1 MRKLMLLLSALVMT
15 FSVFAKTPFTE
26 AAFKEAQANN
36 EVILIDVFA
45 TWCPT
50 CKRQSMILADYFHK
64 NPASKVKVLVVDF
77 DEQKDWVSYFKA
89 PRQSTLILYKGEKQ
103 VWFSVAETKA
113 DAITQQLI
121 NAEKL

>member
-1 MRKLMLLLSALVMT
+1 MRKLVVLLSALVMS
-15 FSVFAKTPFTE
+15 FSVFAKAPFTE

-36 EVILIDVFA
+36 DVILIDVFA

-50 CKRQSMILADYFHK
+50 CRRQSMILADYFHK
-64 NPASKVKVLVVDF
+64 NSASKVKVLVVDF
-77 DEQKDWVSYFKA
+77 DEQKDWVIYFKA

-103 VWFSVAETKA
+103 LWFSVAETKA
-113 DAITQQLI
+113 DAITQQLT

>member
-1 MRKLMLLLSALVMT
+1 MRKLIVLLSALVMT

-26 AAFKEAQANN
+26 AAFQQAQANN

-64 NPASKVKVLVVDF
+64 DPASKVKVLVVDF
-77 DEQKDWVSYFKA
+77 DDQKEWVSYFKA

-113 DAITQQLI
+113 DVITQQLT
-121 NAEKL
+121 NAELL

>member
-1 MRKLMLLLSALVMT
+1 MRKLIVLLSTLFMA

-26 AAFKEAQANN
+26 VAFKQAQANN

-64 NPASKVKVLVVDF
+64 NQTSKVKVFVVDF

-103 VWFSVAETKA
+103 LWFSVAETKA
-113 DAITQQLI
+113 DVITQQLT
-121 NAEKL
+121 NAETL

>member
-1 MRKLMLLLSALVMT
+1 MRKLIVLLSALVMT

-36 EVILIDVFA
+36 DVILIDVFA

-50 CKRQSMILADYFHK
+50 CKRQSMILADYFYK

-103 VWFSVAETKA
+103 LWFSVAETKA
-113 DAITQQLI
+113 DAITQQLA

>member
-1 MRKLMLLLSALVMT
+1 MRKLIVLLSTLFMA

-26 AAFKEAQANN
+26 VAFKQAQANN

-64 NPASKVKVLVVDF
+64 NPTSKVKVFVVDF

-103 VWFSVAETKA
+103 LWFSVAETKA
-113 DAITQQLI
+113 DVITQQLT
-121 NAEKL
+121 NAETL

>member
-1 MRKLMLLLSALVMT
+1 MRKLVVLLSALVMT
-15 FSVFAKTPFTE
+15 FSVFAKAPFTE

-103 VWFSVAETKA
+103 LWFSVAETKA
-113 DAITQQLI
+113 DAITQQLT

>member
-1 MRKLMLLLSALVMT
+1 MRKLIVLMSTLFMA

-26 AAFKEAQANN
+26 VAFKQAQANN
-36 EVILIDVFA
+36 EVVLIDVFA

-64 NPASKVKVLVVDF
+64 NPTSKVKVFVVDF

-103 VWFSVAETKA
+103 LWFSVAETKA
-113 DAITQQLI
+113 DVITQQLT
-121 NAEKL
+121 NAETL